1 MGVAGT
7 SMRIDIMSDVVCP
20 WCLIGW
26 RQLRRAIEETGIV
39 ADVRWH
45 PFELN
50 PSMPME
56 GEEVAA
62 HVRRKYGA
70 SDAQSA
76 ATRAAM
82 AEIAAPLGITFQPGV
97 PARMW
102 NTHAAHQLIHWA
114 RDSGLQTALAEALF
128 AAHFARGERLT
139 DEAVLLGAVET
150 AGLDREAA
158 AKVLAH
164 DSESGAVRALE
175 ARAAEMGVTG
185 VPAIIFDE
193 RGLVMGAQGPETFA
207 RLIIRMIEKRARVWE
222 G

>member
-7 SMRIDIMSDVVCP
+7 PMRIDIVSDVVCP

-26 RQLRRAIEETGIV
+26 RQLRQAIAETGIV

-50 PSMPME
+50 PAMPAE

-70 SDAQSA
+70 SVEQSA

-102 NTHAAHQLIHWA
+102 NTHRAHQLIHWA
-114 RDSGLQTALAEALF
+114 RETGRQTALAEALF
-128 AAHFARGERLT
+128 AAHFERGERLA
-139 DEAVLLGAVET
+139 DDAVLLDAVEA
-150 AGLDREAA
+150 AGLDRDAA
-158 AKVLAH
+158 ADVLASA
-164 DSESGAVRALE
+164 SESGAVRALE
-175 ARAAEMGVTG
+175 ARFADMGVTG

-207 RLIIRMIEKRARVWE
+207 RLIVRMIEKRAAA
-222 G
+222 GAG